1 MDAWWS
7 YRPSDLLMFSPAIYW
22 RLFESL
28 NRQAW
33 PFAVALLVAGVGI
46 GWWWARTAACVR
58 AGALPA
64 AHADLARNLT
74 LAQAAPAQRLELA
87 NAASARGAVAL
98 MALAWVWVAWAF
110 FWQRFAPINTAA
122 EAFAW
127 MFSAQGLGLVGLALS
142 PGLRWA
148 PMRHGRTQVGLV
160 LGASTLIGHPTL
172 AWVFGRP
179 GIQAEWFGLAP
190 DPTAIGALALL
201 LLLDAPRPLARVLW
215 RALWILPL
223 VWCAIT
229 SLTLWTLGEA
239 QAWVVLA
246 LAGVALG
253 AVALGRR

>member
-7 YRPSDLLMFSPAIYW
+7 YRPSDLLMFSPTIYW

-33 PFAVALLVAGVGI
+33 PVGVALLVAGMLI
-46 GWWWARTAACVR
+46 GWWWARTASRPC
-58 AGALPA
+58 AG
-64 AHADLARNLT
+64 
-74 LAQAAPAQRLELA
+74 
-87 NAASARGAVAL
+87 SARAATAL
-98 MALAWVWVAWAF
+98 MALAWLWVAWAF
-110 FWQRFAPINTAA
+110 FWQSFAPINTAA

-127 MFSAQGLGLVGLALS
+127 MFLVQAFGFGLLALS

-148 PMRHGRTQVGLV
+148 SALKGRTRVGLALSV
-160 LGASTLIGHPTL
+160 WALIGHPTL

-179 GIQAEWFGLAP
+179 GIQAEWLGLAP
-190 DPTAIGALALL
+190 DPTAIAALALL
-201 LLLDAPRPLARVLW
+201 LLLDAPRPLS
-215 RALWILPL
+215 RALWGALWIVPI
-223 VWCAIT
+223 VWCAVT

-253 AVALGRR
+253 AAALGRR